1 MLSPNSGFALNIFF
15 VSFKISVIFYH
26 LDAIIQKNIS
36 KATKFFKKSL
46 TLKLCLLK
54 CVSWSEDKLIEGINK
69 LDKDFRLKCLISFP
83 TFLIFEEVFLM
94 TRQKHLSPKAMIAF
108 ITFMN
113 MYPPLS
119 TDMYLPALPEMGKF
133 FGAENFLARKIF
145 W

>member
-1 MLSPNSGFALNIFF
+1 M
-15 VSFKISVIFYH
+15 
-26 LDAIIQKNIS
+26 
-36 KATKFFKKSL
+36 
-46 TLKLCLLK
+46 LK
-54 CVSWSEDKLIEGINK
+54 CASWSEDKLIEGINK

-133 FGAENFLARKIF
+133 FGAENFLVSLTLTIF
-145 W
+145 F